1 MELASYLA
9 GERWSDHPACTHPL
23 LAALARLVNDNTSD
37 DNRGKLIGLVPSI
50 IGLASDDLRV
60 DARIALRCATTA
72 LPVAAAERQLALAV
86 SVLAAEEMLNRL
98 DGVPA
103 GRLSEHSRSALAQVP
118 HAAEQARR
126 FSRAARITEKGFRR
140 YAAPNAVQLAVVG
153 IVQACIPDPDTL
165 LRELLTAAI
174 ADCVELIHGQAPA
187 SGTSG
192 TPASGTA
199 ASDAPVFGTPDSDAP
214 VFGAPAFDAPV
225 FGAPVFGALAGASGT
240 AVTRPRLRPF
250 TRSKHSAG

>member
-37 DNRGKLIGLVPSI
+37 ESRAKLVRLVPSI

-60 DARIALRCATTA
+60 DAQIALRCATTA

-86 SVLAAEEMLNRL
+86 SVLAAEEMLARL
-98 DGVPA
+98 DGAPS
-103 GRLSEHSRSALAQVP
+103 GRLSERSRRALEEVP
-118 HAAEQARR
+118 HAADQARR

-153 IVQACIPDPDTL
+153 IVQACIPDPDAL
-165 LRELLTAAI
+165 LRELLEETINECSA
-174 ADCVELIHGQAPA
+174 LIRGDQPA
-187 SGTSG
+187 E
-192 TPASGTA
+192 TPVTIT
-199 ASDAPVFGTPDSDAP
+199 TPIHA
-214 VFGAPAFDAPV
+214 
-225 FGAPVFGALAGASGT
+225 
-240 AVTRPRLRPF
+240 
-250 TRSKHSAG
+250 

>member
-1 MELASYLA
+1 MDNHLDHMPVLSRGRHRNPKRGACFMELASYLA

-37 DNRGKLIGLVPSI
+37 ESRAKLVRLVPSI

-86 SVLAAEEMLNRL
+86 SVLAAEEMLARL
-98 DGVPA
+98 DGAPSGRFSEESRRAMAEVP
-103 GRLSEHSRSALAQVP
+103 Q
-118 HAAEQARR
+118 AAEQARH

-153 IVQACIPDPDTL
+153 IVQACIPDPDAL
-165 LRELLTAAI
+165 LRKLLEDTI
-174 ADCVELIHGQAPA
+174 TDCATLIRGPQP
-187 SGTSG
+187 TPT
-192 TPASGTA
+192 TPAPIHA
-199 ASDAPVFGTPDSDAP
+199 
-214 VFGAPAFDAPV
+214 
-225 FGAPVFGALAGASGT
+225 
-240 AVTRPRLRPF
+240 
-250 TRSKHSAG
+250 

>member
-1 MELASYLA
+1 MPVLSRGRHRNPKRGACFMELASYLA

-37 DNRGKLIGLVPSI
+37 ESRAKLVGLVPSI
-50 IGLASDDLRV
+50 IDLSSDDLRV

-86 SVLAAEEMLNRL
+86 SVLAAEEMLARL
-98 DGVPA
+98 DGVPS
-103 GRLSEHSRSALAQVP
+103 GRLSEASRRAMDEVP

-140 YAAPNAVQLAVVG
+140 YAAPNAVQLSVVG

-165 LRELLTAAI
+165 LRKLLEDTI
-174 ADCVELIHGQAPA
+174 ADCDALIRGPRTDTPINA
-187 SGTSG
+187 
-192 TPASGTA
+192 TPAHA
-199 ASDAPVFGTPDSDAP
+199 
-214 VFGAPAFDAPV
+214 
-225 FGAPVFGALAGASGT
+225 
-240 AVTRPRLRPF
+240 
-250 TRSKHSAG
+250 

>member
-37 DNRGKLIGLVPSI
+37 ESRAQLVHLVPTI
-50 IGLASDDLRV
+50 IGLTSDDLRL

-86 SVLAAEEMLNRL
+86 SVLAAEEMLARL
-98 DGVPA
+98 EGAPS
-103 GRLSEHSRSALAQVP
+103 GQLSERSRRAMEEVP

-140 YAAPNAVQLAVVG
+140 YAAPNAVQLSVVG
-153 IVQACIPDPDTL
+153 IVQACIADPDAL
-165 LRELLTAAI
+165 LRRLLEEAI
-174 ADCVELIHGQAPA
+174 DDCVTLTRTPERTAPA
-187 SGTSG
+187 
-192 TPASGTA
+192 PAHA
-199 ASDAPVFGTPDSDAP
+199 
-214 VFGAPAFDAPV
+214 
-225 FGAPVFGALAGASGT
+225 
-240 AVTRPRLRPF
+240 
-250 TRSKHSAG
+250 